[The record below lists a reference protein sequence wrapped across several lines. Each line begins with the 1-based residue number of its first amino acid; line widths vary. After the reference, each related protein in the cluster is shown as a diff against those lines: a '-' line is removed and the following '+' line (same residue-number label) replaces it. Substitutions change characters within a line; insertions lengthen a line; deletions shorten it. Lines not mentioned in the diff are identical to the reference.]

1 MDTSGVMCGPLP
13 PSQLNKLARP
23 GSWLVSCAQ
32 GERGVS
38 SGLDVWQSDRIAG
51 IGYRAGMCFLV
62 MRVLPGARGIAPPNI
77 HTNLPCRHLISSLP
91 RAFELLSSPYL
102 DGLHPPC
109 YSRPSVCESAW
120 NPLFSNTLYIN
131 YLYLPLIV
139 KLLSLSLL

>member
-1 MDTSGVMCGPLP
+1 MDTSGVMCGTLP
-13 PSQLNKLARP
+13 SSQINQVGKAWLL
-23 GSWLVSCAQ
+23 LVSCAQ
-32 GERGVS
+32 GERGVC

-62 MRVLPGARGIAPPNI
+62 TRVLPGARGIAPPNI

-109 YSRPSVCESAW
+109 YS
-120 NPLFSNTLYIN
+120 
-131 YLYLPLIV
+131 
-139 KLLSLSLL
+139 